1 MQNSTILTSKEKIIL
16 KELLNTYKKHVSLYL
31 DLPNA
36 LADWSPKELK
46 KIVNH
51 LQDRKFVQYLPSE
64 DEIHCLCRITPLGLD
79 ALRVAK
85 LSGDVQFNK
94 MPIIFAGILIIMGLA
109 VYGFNS
115 YKKPSESFADAR
127 GVGVNEN
134 TKAILEDWIENK
146 EEENSEYYTFDLLE
160 EYEGR
165 KTYFVECKMAYL
177 GTCKYNI
184 VFVEIDE
191 KKGLI
196 TNVEIAQE

>member
-1 MQNSTILTSKEKIIL
+1 MSNLSLLTPKEKVIL
-16 KELLNTYKKHVSLYL
+16 KELYNTYQKHVSLYL
-31 DLPNA
+31 DLPNV

-46 KIVNH
+46 KIINH

-79 ALRVAK
+79 ALRMAK
-85 LSGDVQFNK
+85 LSRDVQFNK
-94 MPIIFAGILIIMGLA
+94 KHIIFASIVIVIGLI
-109 VYGFNS
+109 VYGLNAT
-115 YKKPSESFADAR
+115 KNPSKSFADVR
-127 GVGVNEN
+127 GVGVNEK
-134 TKAILEDWIENK
+134 TKAILEDWIENR
-146 EEENSEYYTFDLLE
+146 EEENSDYYTFDLLE

-177 GTCKYNI
+177 STCKYNI
-184 VFVEIDE
+184 VFVEVDE